1 MARILDLL
9 LFSGGRSMPPAPE
22 ELVEGLTILDPLI
35 LFSEPSSPPTLAAP
49 NVPSLHLGAAQKIAH
64 AACHFQEALRAWVR
78 ELNSNPSFC
87 HVPDHL

>member
-1 MARILDLL
+1 MR
-9 LFSGGRSMPPAPE
+9 PALE
-22 ELVEGLTILDPLI
+22 ELVEGLTVLDPLI
-35 LFSEPSSPPTLAAP
+35 LFSEPSSPPTRAAP

-87 HVPDHL
+87 HDPNHL